1 MLSCS
6 NIFFKQIVLEC
17 IILSINQAFSLPDFL
32 SYCWVT
38 IPVQFIGRLLTYLT
52 ILVNNQ
58 FQPLYSKLAAD
69 NLTDRLVK
77 VAFLQ
82 YTFAFLVVG
91 LLRILHLDTFLSL
104 TTLPISHLPCQP
116 IELLRCVFYHLMLL
130 RDMHRVLLFSVGG
143 CCSTCMY
150 NDLQN

>member
-1 MLSCS
+1 MHNSEYKPGLLVSQ
-6 NIFFKQIVLEC
+6 IFYKPGKLTVK
-17 IILSINQAFSLPDFL
+17 
-32 SYCWVT
+32 WVT

-58 FQPLYSKLAAD
+58 FQPLYNKLAAD

-104 TTLPISHLPCQP
+104 PTLPIPHLPCQP
-116 IELLRCVFYHLMLL
+116 IELLRCAFYHLMLL
-130 RDMHRVLLFSVGG
+130 RDIHRVSLFSVGG
-143 CCSTCMY
+143 CCITCMY